1 MIYQVCSFYWIVF
14 QELYSQSY
22 TRVGVI
28 FASITNFHEF
38 YTELDGNNQGIEC
51 LR

>member
-1 MIYQVCSFYWIVF
+1 MATHFLDNQFRSNM
-14 QELYSQSY
+14 ELYSQSY
-22 TRVGVI
+22 HRVGVV

-51 LR
+51 IR